1 MTSSYKILIG
11 LTALITA
18 CTSVRDSPK
27 YQLGDGKYRFRQ
39 PGEKYK
45 TVNVYVKDDSA
56 HIYLINESFT
66 PLLPKSGQSQYFLKR
81 SFDLDVV
88 TVLFKYRPSA
98 ASFPRQLTT
107 DFNGQVFVGYR
118 MDRFGFDFKKT
129 PMGSKK
135 IHYHR
140 AISVGGFGGFGTS
153 SITPWTTNY
162 QTTDEYNGFI
172 LSRGLALM
180 IGVNQLTVGLGVG
193 WDYLT
198 DRDKQIWIYQN
209 KPWYGLT
216 LGLNL
221 N

>member
-1 MTSSYKILIG
+1 MICF
-11 LTALITA
+11 TALISA
-18 CTSVRDSPK
+18 CSSVKDSPK
-27 YQLGDGKYRFRQ
+27 YQLGDGKYYFRQ

-45 TVNVYVKDDSA
+45 PAHVYVKDDSV
-56 HIYLINESFT
+56 HIYLQDDLSK
-66 PLLPKSGQSQYFLKR
+66 PVVPKTGQSQYFLKR
-81 SFDLDVV
+81 SFDVDVM
-88 TVLFKYRPSA
+88 TVLFKYRPT
-98 ASFPRQLTT
+98 ASGFPRQLTA
-107 DFNGQVFVGYR
+107 DFNGQVFVGFR

-129 PMGSKK
+129 PMGLKK
-135 IHYHR
+135 SHYHR
-140 AISVGGFGGFGTS
+140 ALSIGGFGGLGAA

-162 QTTDEYNGFI
+162 QTTDEYNGLV
-172 LSRGLALM
+172 LSRGFALM
-180 IGVNQLTVGLGVG
+180 VGVNQLTVGVGIG